1 VKLAHDPATLA
12 FYAAEA
18 TSYTSVRP
26 DSVAPHLSA
35 FLNRLLPGA
44 SILELGCGGG
54 CDAEYMIERGFAVE
68 PTDGVAEMAAHAEAR
83 LGRPVRVM
91 RFDQLDAV
99 ERYEAVIANAS
110 LLHVP
115 QVALADVLARIWRAL
130 KSGGWHLASY
140 KTGGPAGSDEFGRY
154 YNRPSRVQIEAIYR
168 EAGRWRTTE
177 IEESFEPGHF
187 GKPSAWLKIVA
198 RKAMTD

>member
-1 VKLAHDPATLA
+1 MKLAHDLATLA

-35 FLNRLLPGA
+35 FLNRLPPGA
-44 SILELGCGGG
+44 TILELGCGGG
-54 CDAEYMIERGFAVE
+54 RDAHYMIERGFAVD
-68 PTDGVAEMAAHAEAR
+68 PTDGVAEMAAQAEAR

-91 RFDQLDAV
+91 RFDELDAE
-99 ERYEAVIANAS
+99 ERYDAVVANAS

-115 QVALADVLARIWRAL
+115 QDALPHILARIWRAL
-130 KSGGWHLASY
+130 KPGGWHLASY
-140 KTGGPAGSDEFGRY
+140 KTGGPAGYDELGRY
-154 YNRPSRVQIEAIYR
+154 YNRPSKAQAEAMYR
-168 EAGRWRTTE
+168 EAGGWSTYQV
-177 IEESFEPGHF
+177 EESSEPGYF

-198 RKAMTD
+198 RKAMTV